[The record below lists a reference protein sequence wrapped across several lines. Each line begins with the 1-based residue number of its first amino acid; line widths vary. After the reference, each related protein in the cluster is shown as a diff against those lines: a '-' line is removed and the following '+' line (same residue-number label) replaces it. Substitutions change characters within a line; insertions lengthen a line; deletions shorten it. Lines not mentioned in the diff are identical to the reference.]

1 MQTKTYKSGHRVEEV
16 LMEKK
21 LTRPTGASAH
31 GQKSKL
37 ISLRLPLELVET
49 IEKIAEDYGYSRST
63 VIYNILQNSV
73 SQGASDG

>member
-1 MQTKTYKSGHRVEEV
+1 
-16 LMEKK
+16 MEKK